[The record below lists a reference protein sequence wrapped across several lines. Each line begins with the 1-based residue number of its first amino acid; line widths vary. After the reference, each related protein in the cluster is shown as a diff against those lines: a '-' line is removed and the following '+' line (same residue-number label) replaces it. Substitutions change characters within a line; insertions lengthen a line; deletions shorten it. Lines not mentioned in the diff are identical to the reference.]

1 MHNITKK
8 TDFKVLVSLF
18 AVEAIILIVM
28 LFVAH
33 FSVNGSIG
41 HTNLHSEFSG
51 SMHNICTNV
60 LENSLGGKGVSGFSS
75 LYKENTVENAPSV
88 NEEMCK
94 FYTFNLSDDG
104 ITSNMLRAKK
114 NTQMSGISLNTA
126 TNTVIAPAKSD
137 FALGKFKVHNDYVRE
152 ALDLEEILAKPL
164 VIEPMD
170 NSSIL
175 IYHVHASEG
184 YCITDS
190 DKYNLRSHT
199 IVGEEH
205 NVVAAGNIL
214 QNAITSRTGIKVL
227 HDKTLFPEG
236 LESSVSYNNAAKK
249 LDEIYAENKN
259 IKLQVDVHRNAAE
272 DGNKK
277 YGPTVEANGVKYA
290 QISFVIGL
298 DWDPVTGDRNDSVNP
313 YWEDNF
319 KLCMLMI
326 EKLEEKVPGIC
337 RRIELRRNPYNQNY
351 AENSLLTEIGFAG
364 NLSTEADRTAELFGE
379 VLSEIYG

>member
-1 MHNITKK
+1 MNNITKK
-8 TDFKVLVSLF
+8 TDFKALVFLFVL
-18 AVEAIILIVM
+18 EAIILIVM

-33 FSVNGSIG
+33 FSVNGSVG
-41 HTNLHSEFSG
+41 RTTLHSEFSG
-51 SMHNICTNV
+51 SMHNICSKV
-60 LENSLGGKGVSGFSS
+60 LENSLDGKGISGFNL
-75 LYKENTVENAPSV
+75 LYEKNNLENDSAN
-88 NEEMCK
+88 NEEICK

-104 ITSNMLRAKK
+104 ITSNMLRAQK
-114 NTQMSGISLNTA
+114 NSQMNGIAMNTA

-137 FALGKFKVHNDYVRE
+137 FALGRFKVHNDYVRE
-152 ALDLEEILAKPL
+152 GLDLEEILAKPL

-170 NSSIL
+170 KSSIL

-184 YCITDS
+184 FCITES
-190 DKYNLRSHT
+190 DKYNLRNHT

-205 NVVAAGNIL
+205 NVVAAGNVL
-214 QNAITSRTGIKVL
+214 QNSITSRTGIKVIR
-227 HDKTLFPEG
+227 DKTLFPEG
-236 LESSVSYNNAAKK
+236 LESSVSYNNAAKR

-259 IKLQVDVHRNAAE
+259 IKLQIDVHRNAAE
-272 DGNKK
+272 EGNKK

-298 DWDPVTGDRNDSVNP
+298 DWDPVTGERKDSVNP

-319 KLCMLMI
+319 KLCMLII

-364 NLSTEADRTAELFGE
+364 NLSTEANRTAELFGE
-379 VLSEIYG
+379 VLSDIYG

>member
-1 MHNITKK
+1 MDNFTKK
-8 TDFKVLVSLF
+8 TDFKVLIFLFSLE
-18 AVEAIILIVM
+18 AVILIIM
-28 LFVAH
+28 FFVAH
-33 FSVNGSIG
+33 FSVNSSVE
-41 HTNLHSEFSG
+41 HTTLQGKFAD
-51 SMHNICTNV
+51 SMQSVCEKV
-60 LENSLGGKGVSGFSS
+60 LNKSFNGNGISAFKS
-75 LYKENTVENAPSV
+75 LYKTSDSGSENISNGELY
-88 NEEMCK
+88 K

-104 ITSNMLRAKK
+104 ITSNVLRADK
-114 NTQMSGISLNTA
+114 NSQMDGIALNTA
-126 TNTVIAPAKSD
+126 TNTVISSAVSD
-137 FALGKFKVHNDYVRE
+137 FALGNFKVHNDYVHE
-152 ALDLEEILAKPL
+152 NLDLEKILAKPL

-170 NSSIL
+170 NSNIL

-190 DKYNLRSHT
+190 DKYNLRNHT

-214 QNAITSRTGIKVL
+214 QNTIMSHTGIEVI
-227 HDKTLFPEG
+227 HDKTLFAEG
-236 LESSVSYNNAAKK
+236 LTSSISYNNAAKK
-249 LDEIYAENKN
+249 LNEIYAENQN
-259 IKLQVDVHRNAAE
+259 IKLQVDIHRNAAE
-272 DGNKK
+272 ESGKK
-277 YGPTVEANGVKYA
+277 YGPTVDLNGVKYA

-298 DWDPVTGDRNDSVNP
+298 DWDPETGDRSDSVNP

-319 KLCMLMI
+319 KLCMLII

-379 VLSEIYG
+379 VLSDIYG